1 MNNKANPD
9 KFVWK
14 ENENK
19 IARTQC
25 ELCKYGEKISKKCVK
40 YTKGIKAEILDNKIK
55 CPEFK
60 SRESRFSF

>member
-25 ELCKYGEKISKKCVK
+25 EFCKY
-40 YTKGIKAEILDNKIK
+40 
-55 CPEFK
+55 
-60 SRESRFSF
+60 